1 MKIQSLL
8 KSRRFWVAV
17 FGVLTVALN
26 ETIGLSP
33 GVVEPI
39 AAIAI
44 TWIVGDSL
52 RKTE

>member
-1 MKIQSLL
+1 MKIEALL

-17 FGVLTVALN
+17 FGVLAVALH
-26 ETIGLSP
+26 ETIGLDP
-33 GVVEPI
+33 NVVEPI

-44 TWIVGDSL
+44 TWIVGDTL

>member
-1 MKIQSLL
+1 MKFEALL

-17 FGVLTVALN
+17 FGCVGIAAHEL
-26 ETIGLSP
+26 IGLDP
-33 GVVEPI
+33 AYVDPI
-39 AAIAI
+39 AAIVI